1 MNRRT
6 ILTRGI
12 AAATASGARTTI
24 ARADDSQPIDHGDDC
39 EPDYDEDGELIFG
52 CPVPGDEE
60 PEALTQRQRRRSRKR
75 EHRQKGR

>member
-24 ARADDSQPIDHGDDC
+24 ARADDSQSIDHGDDC
-39 EPDYDEDGELIFG
+39 EPEYDEDGELILA
-52 CPVPGDEE
+52 
-60 PEALTQRQRRRSRKR
+60 ALCWATRNLRP
-75 EHRQKGR
+75 